1 MAEFR
6 RGSALIHYTDTGAPD
21 GRPDAPTVFFGHG
34 LLFSGWMFHPQI
46 DALREHYRCVTID
59 WRGQGG
65 SSAVRHG
72 YDMDTLAADATALIE
87 HLGLA
92 PVHYVGLS
100 MGGFVGQRIAARRR
114 NLVRS
119 LTLLDTSA
127 GPEDPDK
134 AGQYKLLGAVYRL
147 SGIRPLRKKVLPLM
161 FGPAFLADPASAA
174 LVTEWEK
181 RLTRCKRSGV
191 SRAVRGVADRTA
203 VDAEIESITAP
214 TLVLVGA
221 DDVATPVAESEAII
235 ARIKDARLEVIP
247 DCGHSST
254 LEQPTMVTGLI
265 RDFLGSVV
273 RR

>member
-1 MAEFR
+1 MAEFH
-6 RGSALIHYTDTGAPD
+6 RGSALIHYTDTGAPE

-46 DALREHYRCVTID
+46 EALRDSYRCVTID

-100 MGGFVGQRIAARRR
+100 MGGFVGQRIAARHR

-161 FGPAFLADPASAA
+161 FGPAFLADPGSGAVIA
-174 LVTEWEK
+174 EWEK
-181 RLTRCKRSGV
+181 RLGHCRRAGI
-191 SRAVRGVADRTA
+191 SRAVRGVADRA
-203 VDAEIESITAP
+203 SVSAEIGSIAAP
-214 TLVLVGA
+214 TLVIVGA
-221 DDVATPVAESEAII
+221 DDAATPVRKSENI
-235 ARIKDARLEVIP
+235 AATIPGARLEVIP

-254 LEQPTMVTGLI
+254 LEQPAAVTRVI
-265 RDFLGSVV
+265 REFLESIGT
-273 RR
+273 